1 MSLCSLL
8 YNAVPLG
15 VLGLIIV
22 VDFDS
27 LGQRRRSRSGRG
39 GRLHEPD
46 VGALGR
52 DGALDAVLLAEV
64 LRPSAHG
71 ARQWRHTVRKSRSS
85 ASAAPVTV
93 SHSKLGTMLE
103 SAAANASRLGVCRL
117 LL

>member
-1 MSLCSLL
+1 MYGELAH
-8 YNAVPLG
+8 NAVPLG
-15 VLGLIIV
+15 KLRRIV
-22 VDFDS
+22 VVDLDS
-27 LGQRRRSRSGRG
+27 LGQRRWSRSGRD
-39 GRLHEPD
+39 GRLRESD

-64 LRPSAHG
+64 LRPSAQG
-71 ARQWRHTVRKSRSS
+71 ARQRRRTVRKSRSS

-93 SHSKLGTMLE
+93 SHSKLGTMLD